1 MMSDRFPHLR
11 LLIRS
16 LHSCLSTIQMLS
28 QDSSYVTGLHYALQ
42 SCKNCTLYWS
52 HHCWY
57 CLLCTVQI
65 PFPLLA
71 FLGPV
76 SADFTAFPPFST
88 ECTIVL
94 TKERWTSFSC
104 LHPLFPLQVS
114 IWISDSSLHSLSK
127 SGLFDLTLPSI
138 NHAYN
143 ASWFLCTISMHNLQS
158 VFETSYLSIPPTMSL

>member
-1 MMSDRFPHLR
+1 MSRGFIMPFNPAKIARYIGAIIAGTVSFALCKFP
-11 LLIRS
+11 S
-16 LHSCLSTIQMLS
+16 
-28 QDSSYVTGLHYALQ
+28 
-42 SCKNCTLYWS
+42 
-52 HHCWY
+52 
-57 CLLCTVQI
+57 
-65 PFPLLA
+65 LLA

-76 SADFTAFPPFST
+76 SADYTAFPPFST